1 MIQGATQ
8 RGMSLTISAVE
19 RDTGLT
25 KDTLRVWERRYGFP
39 QPCRDAAGER
49 LYSRDDVDKLRVL
62 RRLLDAGHRPGKIVG
77 QPIEA
82 LRELCEPYGAVDAV
96 TATDAEHPG
105 ADPHADGEL
114 WHYYELLRMH
124 DIEALRCALSQQ
136 ALRRGVGRFVV
147 EQAAPLNRLIGEAW
161 ANGQLEVFEEHLY
174 TESMQVVLRSAIAS
188 IPPVRHGPRILLT
201 TLPGDPHGLGLLMAE
216 ALFALEG
223 CRCTSLGVQTPLLEI
238 ARAAAAQRADIVAL
252 SLSGLPYPTQ
262 VAESLGHLRVAL
274 PAATELWAGGG
285 CTLLRRRAPDGVQ
298 VLDRLA
304 AIGPELAR
312 WRRGR
317 AAPEVADI
325 FDESD

>member
-1 MIQGATQ
+1 M
-8 RGMSLTISAVE
+8 TISAVE

-49 LYSRDDVDKLRVL
+49 LYSRDEVDKLRVL
-62 RRLLDAGHRPGKIVG
+62 RRLLDAGHRPGKIIG

-82 LRELCEPYGAVDAV
+82 LRELCEPYGGVEAAL
-96 TATDAEHPG
+96 ATDADHAG
-105 ADPHADGEL
+105 AEADGDGEL
-114 WHYYELLRMH
+114 RHYYELLRMH
-124 DIEALRCALSQQ
+124 DIEGLRCALSQQ
-136 ALRRGVGRFVV
+136 ALRRGVGRFVI

-161 ANGQLEVFEEHLY
+161 ASGQLEVFEEHLY

-188 IPPVRHGPRILLT
+188 IPSVRHGPRVLLT

-216 ALFALEG
+216 ALLALEG
-223 CRCTSLGVQTPLLEI
+223 CRCISLGVQTPLLEI
-238 ARAAAAQRADIVAL
+238 AHAAAAQRADIVAL
-252 SLSGLPYPTQ
+252 SLSGLPYRR
-262 VAESLGHLRVAL
+262 VAES
-274 PAATELWAGGG
+274 PARGLAGRTELWAGGG

-298 VLDRLA
+298 VLDRVA